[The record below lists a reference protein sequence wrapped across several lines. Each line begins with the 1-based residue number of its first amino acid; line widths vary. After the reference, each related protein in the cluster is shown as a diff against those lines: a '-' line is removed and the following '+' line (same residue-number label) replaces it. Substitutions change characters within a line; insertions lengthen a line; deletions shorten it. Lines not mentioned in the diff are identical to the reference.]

1 MLLPGLRS
9 TGGPELMLYYWTWY
23 WPQSAQ
29 PAAADLN
36 GSPTREEAIK
46 AAQVEERRLRSIWGP
61 GKGFRL
67 EVKQC

>member
-1 MLLPGLRS
+1 
-9 TGGPELMLYYWTWY
+9 MLYYWTWY

-29 PAAADLN
+29 PAAADLK
-36 GSPTREEAIK
+36 GSPTYEEAVR
-46 AAQVEERRLRSIWGP
+46 AAEVEERRLRSIWGA